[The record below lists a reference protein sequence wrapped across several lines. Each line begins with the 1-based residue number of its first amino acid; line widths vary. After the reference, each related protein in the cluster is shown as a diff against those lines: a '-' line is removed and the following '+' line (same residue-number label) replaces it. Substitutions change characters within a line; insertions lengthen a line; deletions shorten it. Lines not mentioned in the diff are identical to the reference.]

1 MLANFISSAFDWA
14 RQVQV
19 TPLRLDYVKRKE
31 TELFNVL
38 LVFSN
43 KKQED
48 ISYLILQTLV
58 SMREE
63 LISAAVKHDLSSN
76 QLITSFIQFI
86 EKFRFRKV

>member
-14 RQVQV
+14 RQVQI

-31 TELFNVL
+31 SELFNVL

-48 ISYLILQTLV
+48 IGFLISQTIV
-58 SMREE
+58 SMRDD
-63 LISAAVKHDLSSN
+63 LIQAAVDHRILSN
-76 QLITSFIQFI
+76 TNHFLTIID
-86 EKFRFRKV
+86 

>member
-48 ISYLILQTLV
+48 ISYLILQTMV
-58 SMREE
+58 SMRED
-63 LISAAVKHDLSSN
+63 LISAAVNHQLSG
-76 QLITSFIQFI
+76 IQP
-86 EKFRFRKV
+86 